1 MSRSFQRG
9 KTNVHKDSF
18 SNGTNV
24 LEVVGPFAVELLKTL
39 QITGEVQMSGA
50 RDHLHKFLLG
60 FFFFETFSRP
70 N

>member
-1 MSRSFQRG
+1 MSGSFQRG

-24 LEVVGPFAVELLKTL
+24 LEVVVELLKTL